1 MYDMLITDQVIS
13 INLSLLKSFQTLL
26 FYKENETINE
36 NSGPFWAINLLFL
49 EW

>member
-13 INLSLLKSFQTLL
+13 INLSLLKSFQTLI
-26 FYKENETINE
+26 FYKEKETIYE
-36 NSGPFWAINLLFL
+36 NNGPFWAINLLFL